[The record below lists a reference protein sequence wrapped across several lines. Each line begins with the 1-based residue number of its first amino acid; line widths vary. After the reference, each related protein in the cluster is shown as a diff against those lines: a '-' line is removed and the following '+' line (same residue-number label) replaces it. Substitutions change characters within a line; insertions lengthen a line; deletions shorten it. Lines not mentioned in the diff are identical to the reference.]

1 MDYRKLQEDLK
12 DYFSRAMLSA
22 FTMAATETIDVGR
35 ASESELLRL
44 AKHAGLDLRKYED

>member
-12 DYFSRAMLSA
+12 DYFSRAMLSGFA
-22 FTMAATETIDVGR
+22 MAATETINVER